1 MRSRLTAKT
10 FRGTFNSRQEALKA
24 ALEAAAHE
32 ADSPATVYVAC
43 RAPLDPHAQGHA
55 ETLIQRMRRA
65 VRADVGPEG
74 EAFLKLVSDQE
85 LADLDHEIY
94 RTIRAWL
101 SKHELL
107 LPSGKLAAI
116 SGARRADNDLLGDRL
131 GKRRAGSPR
140 DRRELSASTFEK
152 RLGDRR

>member
-1 MRSRLTAKT
+1 MPDGNRAPYNRGTVRSHPSVQSASPARFTSQHTLLRTPRAEDSMIGKYAFSFDRET

-24 ALEAAAHE
+24 ALEAGAHE

-85 LADLDHEIY
+85 LA
-94 RTIRAWL
+94 
-101 SKHELL
+101 
-107 LPSGKLAAI
+107 
-116 SGARRADNDLLGDRL
+116 
-131 GKRRAGSPR
+131 
-140 DRRELSASTFEK
+140 
-152 RLGDRR
+152 

>member
-1 MRSRLTAKT
+1 MIGKYAFSFDRET

-116 SGARRADNDLLGDRL
+116 SEHPVPTQTYSGI
-131 GKRRAGSPR
+131 GSANG
-140 DRRELSASTFEK
+140 ELEVHEIGES
-152 RLGDRR
+152 